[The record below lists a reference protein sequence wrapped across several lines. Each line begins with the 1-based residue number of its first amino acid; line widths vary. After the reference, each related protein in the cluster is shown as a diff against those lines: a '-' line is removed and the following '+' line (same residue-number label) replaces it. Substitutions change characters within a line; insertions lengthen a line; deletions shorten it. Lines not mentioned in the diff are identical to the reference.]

1 MEEEG
6 KKKEKKVGAAGEVMI
21 RLLLSLK
28 RITINYSQNYAT
40 TLPGFM
46 ETPQLIGMNFNDG
59 PAPGW
64 DFIFGSQPTRQW
76 LDEAAENGWI
86 STATTFNSQYLQ
98 NYSENI
104 DIRANIEPLPDFRID
119 INLNKTYSRNH
130 TEFFRNLGTLDMP
143 EFQHLNEMDMGS
155 LTMSYSILGTIFDK
169 LNTTEVTATFR
180 QFEDN
185 RTIIT
190 QRLGVENVYSEG
202 EFFDPQDSTF
212 ITDYF
217 DGYGPYSQDVL
228 VPAFIAAYRDIDAN
242 TIPLNIFDQT
252 PKPNWRLTYTGLTK
266 IPALKQLFSNVT
278 LNSAYTSTLAVNSY
292 MTNLNFFGN
301 YYLYANVIDTLSG
314 NYFSQF
320 SIPNVVLSEQF
331 SPVFGV
337 DATFVSSLSTK
348 FDFRKTR
355 TLSMSF
361 VDFQL
366 TEIRSTEFTIG
377 LGYTVA
383 GLILPIKFGGEKPVL
398 ENDVTFRFD
407 MSFRDDITTNF
418 RLDQDLNEPTGGLTV
433 IQISPTIDYLVNDR
447 FNVQLYFDRQ
457 QTIPKIST
465 AFPITTTNAGIKVRM
480 SLAE

>member
-1 MEEEG
+1 
-6 KKKEKKVGAAGEVMI
+6 
-21 RLLLSLK
+21 
-28 RITINYSQNYAT
+28 
-40 TLPGFM
+40 
-46 ETPQLIGMNFNDG
+46 
-59 PAPGW
+59 
-64 DFIFGSQPTRQW
+64 
-76 LDEAAENGWI
+76 
-86 STATTFNSQYLQ
+86 
-98 NYSENI
+98 
-104 DIRANIEPLPDFRID
+104 
-119 INLNKTYSRNH
+119 
-130 TEFFRNLGTLDMP
+130 
-143 EFQHLNEMDMGS
+143 
-155 LTMSYSILGTIFDK
+155 SYSILGTIFDK

-180 QFEDN
+180 QFEEN
-185 RTIIT
+185 RLVISE
-190 QRLGVENVYSEG
+190 RFGNENIYSEG
-202 EFFDPQDSTF
+202 NFFDFQDSTF
-212 ITDYF
+212 LANYF

-242 TIPLNIFDQT
+242 TIPLNIFEQT

-266 IPALKQLFSNVT
+266 IPAMKKLFSNVT

-292 MTNLNFFGN
+292 ITNLNYYGN
-301 YYLYANVIDTLSG
+301 YYLYANVVDTLSG
-314 NYFSQF
+314 NFFSQF
-320 SIPNVVLSEQF
+320 SIPNVILSEQF

-361 VDFQL
+361 IDFQL

-383 GLILPIKFGGEKPVL
+383 GLILPIRFGGKKPTL

-418 RLDQDLNEPTGGLTV
+418 RLDQDLNEPTGGLTI
-433 IQISPTIDYLVNDR
+433 IQIAPTIDYLVNDR
-447 FNVQLYFDRQ
+447 FNVQLYFNRQ

-465 AFPITTTNAGIKVRM
+465 AFPITTTNAGVKVRM